1 MNIIIFFGRTS
12 IMLLLLALAAVAT
25 VSIAAGTAVAQQ
37 NQTSDSATPA
47 RSNNTSTAA
56 NVTSPAGM
64 SLDAARDLYLSVW
77 NQTKF
82 NATFSTYVKQFT
94 AAGYGVYEEHGD
106 VFMPGET
113 MVLYVE
119 PVGFDHEELLDQ
131 EGNKLYLMNLTADY
145 IIAGANGTELQAIEN
160 VPVGSIIS
168 HRPNTELFLELTLTQ
183 ERPFPEGD
191 YTITYVITDEV
202 SGESFEL
209 AKDVRV
215 AETVSASV
223 A

>member
-77 NQTKF
+77 NQTEF
-82 NATFSTYVKQFT
+82 NATFSTYVKQDT

-131 EGNKLYLMNLTADY
+131 KGNKLYLANITADY
-145 IIAGANGTELQAIEN
+145 IIAGANGTEIQTIEDE
-160 VPVGSIIS
+160 PVGSIIS
-168 HRPNTELFLELTLTQ
+168 HRPNTELSLELTLTQ
-183 ERPFPEGD
+183 ERPLPEGD

-202 SGESFEL
+202 SGEGFEL

-215 AETVSASV
+215 AKTVPASV

>member
-12 IMLLLLALAAVAT
+12 IMLLLLALATVAT

-77 NQTKF
+77 NQTEF
-82 NATFSTYVKQFT
+82 NATFSTYVKQDT

-106 VFMPGET
+106 VFTPGET

-131 EGNKLYLMNLTADY
+131 KGNKLYLVNITADY
-145 IIAGANGTELQAIEN
+145 IIAGANGTEIQTIEDE
-160 VPVGSIIS
+160 PVGSIIS
-168 HRPNTELFLELTLTQ
+168 HRPNTELSLELTLTQ
-183 ERPFPEGD
+183 ERPLPEGD

-215 AETVSASV
+215 AKTVPASV

>member
-37 NQTSDSATPA
+37 NQTSDSVTPA
-47 RSNNTSTAA
+47 RSNNTTTAA

-77 NQTKF
+77 NQTEF

-145 IIAGANGTELQAIEN
+145 IIAGANGTELQTIEN

-202 SGESFEL
+202 SGESFKL

-215 AETVSASV
+215 AGTASASV

>member
-1 MNIIIFFGRTS
+1 MNIIIFGRTS

-25 VSIAAGTAVAQQ
+25 VSIATGTAVAQQ

-47 RSNNTSTAA
+47 RSNNTTTAA

-64 SLDAARDLYLSVW
+64 SLDAAKDLYLSVW
-77 NQTKF
+77 NQTEF
-82 NATFSTYVKQFT
+82 NATFSTYVKQST
-94 AAGYGVYEEHGD
+94 ETGYGVYEEHGD

-113 MVLYVE
+113 MILYVE
-119 PVGFDHEELLDQ
+119 PVGFDYEELLDQ
-131 EGNKLYLMNLTADY
+131 KGNKLYLVNITADY
-145 IIAGANGTELQAIEN
+145 IIAGANGTEIQTIEDE
-160 VPVGSIIS
+160 PVGSIIS
-168 HRPNTELFLELTLTQ
+168 HRPNTELSLELTLTQ
-183 ERPFPEGD
+183 ERPLPEGD

-209 AKDVRV
+209 SKEVRV

-223 A
+223 V

>member
-25 VSIAAGTAVAQQ
+25 VSIATGTAVAQQ

-47 RSNNTSTAA
+47 RSNNTTTAA

-77 NQTKF
+77 NQTEF

-119 PVGFDHEELLDQ
+119 PVGFGHEELLDK
-131 EGNKLYLMNLTADY
+131 EGNKLYLVNITADS
-145 IIAGANGTELQAIEN
+145 IIAYANGTELQRIEDTYAK
-160 VPVGSIIS
+160 SLIS
-168 HRPNTELFLELTLTQ
+168 HRPNTELSLEVTLTQ

-209 AKDVRV
+209 AKEVRV
-215 AETVSASV
+215 AKTASASV

>member
-77 NQTKF
+77 NQTEF

-106 VFMPGET
+106 AFMPGET

-131 EGNKLYLMNLTADY
+131 KGNKLYLMNLTADY

-215 AETVSASV
+215 AETASASV

>member
-1 MNIIIFFGRTS
+1 MHIIIFFGRTS

-77 NQTKF
+77 NQTEF
-82 NATFSTYVKQFT
+82 NATFSTYVKQST

-119 PVGFDHEELLDQ
+119 PVGFGHEELLDQ
-131 EGNKLYLMNLTADY
+131 KGNKLYLMNLTADY

-215 AETVSASV
+215 AETVPASV

>member
-1 MNIIIFFGRTS
+1 MNIIIFGRTS

-25 VSIAAGTAVAQQ
+25 VSIATGTAVAQQ
-37 NQTSDSATPA
+37 NQTSDSAMPA
-47 RSNNTSTAA
+47 RSNNTTTAA

-77 NQTKF
+77 NQTEF
-82 NATFSTYVKQFT
+82 NATFSTYVKEST
-94 AAGYGVYEEHGD
+94 AVGYGVYEEHGD

-113 MVLYVE
+113 MILYVE
-119 PVGFDHEELLDQ
+119 PVGFDHKELLDQ
-131 EGNKLYLMNLTADY
+131 KGNKLYLVNITADY
-145 IIAGANGTELQAIEN
+145 IIAGANGTELQTIEDE
-160 VPVGSIIS
+160 PVGSIIS
-168 HRPNTELFLELTLTQ
+168 HRPNTELSFELMLTQ
-183 ERPFPEGD
+183 ERPLPEGD

>member
-1 MNIIIFFGRTS
+1 MNIIIFGCTS
-12 IMLLLLALAAVAT
+12 RMLLLLALAAVAT
-25 VSIAAGTAVAQQ
+25 VSIATDTAVAQQ
-37 NQTSDSATPA
+37 NQTSDSAMPA
-47 RSNNTSTAA
+47 RSNNTTTTTAA

-64 SLDAARDLYLSVW
+64 SLDGARDLYLSVW
-77 NQTKF
+77 NQTEF
-82 NATFSTYVKQFT
+82 NATFSTYVNST
-94 AAGYGVYEEHGD
+94 AVGYGVYEEHGD

-113 MVLYVE
+113 MILYVE
-119 PVGFDHEELLDQ
+119 PVGFDHKELLDK
-131 EGNKLYLMNLTADY
+131 EGNKLYLVNITADS
-145 IIAGANGTELQAIEN
+145 IIASANGTELQAIED

-168 HRPNTELFLELTLTQ
+168 HRPNTELFLELELTQ
-183 ERPFPEGD
+183 KRPFPEGD